1 MQIPR
6 RRGGTVLALWGLLSC
21 ALGATLAMPALGRSP
36 DGPLLPPGAR
46 PLDLDR
52 LAARVQQTFDV
63 PGMAVAIVKDGKVL
77 FAKGYGV
84 RAAGKPEAVDAGTL
98 FGIGSNTKAFT
109 VAALAMLVDEGKLS
123 WDDKV
128 IDRLP
133 GFRLYDPYVTR
144 ELTVRDL
151 LTHRSGLG
159 LGSGDL
165 MLFPASDFTR
175 SEVIHNLRYLPPASS
190 FRSKYAYDNLLYIA
204 AGELIPAITGV
215 SWETFVQTRIL
226 DRIGGGCVAT
236 LSMASANP
244 DVAQPH
250 VVVDGHITAVAP
262 DRSTAYDP
270 AGSIQCSANG
280 MAAWARAQL
289 ADGRLP
295 DGRRLFTA
303 DRHREMWTPQTIV
316 PVSADAADTTRT
328 HFRDYGLGWF
338 IEDYQGALRVTHTG
352 GLIGMVS
359 YVSLLPEQHLG
370 VIVLTN
376 QQSGAAMSAMTQT
389 LLDRFV
395 GGGSR
400 DWVAYWLAKTAEQTA
415 KGAAAD
421 RAAEAA
427 VDAAGGKAA
436 FPLQDYV
443 GVYHDRW
450 RGDATVER
458 QGDRLRLV
466 FSRTSD
472 MRGDMRPMKGNV
484 FAVRW
489 DDRALKADALVN
501 FRTDF
506 SGAVS
511 GMTLSPLSPTTDFS
525 FDYQDLDFARVSGG
539 ANTAPAFSMVAPHDR

>member
-1 MQIPR
+1 MAA
-6 RRGGTVLALWGLLSC
+6 T
-21 ALGATLAMPALGRSP
+21 LGAVFALPARSEPPRTTGLPLGAQP
-36 DGPLLPPGAR
+36 ADI
-46 PLDLDR
+46 DK
-52 LAARVQQTFDV
+52 LAARVQGTFDV

-84 RAAGKPEAVDAGTL
+84 RAVGKPEAVDADTL

-109 VAALAMLVDEGKLS
+109 VGALAMLVDEGKLG

-204 AGELIPAITGV
+204 AGELIPAITGT
-215 SWETFVQTRIL
+215 SWEAFVQTRIL
-226 DRIGGGCVAT
+226 DRIGGGCVST
-236 LSMASANP
+236 LSLASGTRDIA
-244 DVAQPH
+244 APH
-250 VVVDGHITAVAP
+250 VVIDGHATEVAP

-280 MAAWARAQL
+280 MAAWANAQL
-289 ADGRLP
+289 AEGRLP
-295 DGRRLFTA
+295 DGQPLFSA
-303 DRHREMWTPQTIV
+303 ERHREMWTPQTIT
-316 PVSADAADTTRT
+316 PVSPEATAATQT

-359 YVSLLPEQHLG
+359 YVSLLPEKHVG
-370 VIVLTN
+370 IIVLTN
-376 QQSGAAMSAMTQT
+376 QQSGPAMAAMMET

-395 GGGSR
+395 ERGSQDR
-400 DWVAYWLAKTAEQTA
+400 VAFWTRKSAEEA
-415 KGAAAD
+415 GKAAAAD
-421 RAAEAA
+421 QTAEAA
-427 VDAAGGKAA
+427 VEAAGGKAA
-436 FPLQDYV
+436 FPPDAYV
-443 GVYHDRW
+443 GVYHDPW
-450 RGDATVER
+450 RGDAAVER
-458 QGDRLRLV
+458 HGDRLRLV
-466 FSRTSD
+466 FSRTSN
-472 MRGDMRPMKGNV
+472 MRGDMRAMKGNV
-484 FAVRW
+484 FVVHW
-489 DDRALKADALVN
+489 DDRSLAADALVN

-506 SGAVS
+506 TGAVS
-511 GMTLSPLSPTTDFS
+511 GMTMAPLSPTTDFS
-525 FDYQDLDFARVSGG
+525 FDYRDLDFTRV
-539 ANTAPAFSMVAPHDR
+539 AAPTR